1 MSKTLKQHFPMIRDR
16 LELQMEIE
24 SNPDLKAVFE
34 SWIPERQKEF
44 LDICTGVRGMKFLY
58 DSFFKEILNPE
69 YTPERLESL
78 LSILLREDV
87 TILETLPADSTR
99 IADETSLLIM
109 DIVVRLSDGTIV
121 NLEVQKI
128 GYRFPGARSACYS
141 ADLLLRQYKRSRSEQ
156 KRLNKNFNY
165 KNIKGVYTIIFFEH
179 SPTSFHEFPD
189 SYLHYFEQVSDTGL
203 RLDLLQKYLFIPL
216 DIFKEKQQNKDKKI
230 EGILEAWLTFLSEDD
245 PEKILHLI
253 ETYPQF
259 KAMYEDAYSLCLNV
273 EEVMQMFS
281 KELAE
286 LDRNTVQL
294 MIDEMEEELEGKRKE
309 LEGASKELESAS
321 KELESASKELESKSK
336 ELESKSKELEGLRLK
351 EVEMITRIYH
361 SVQDIKKAAEMLGI
375 PEQEVKEA
383 VEYAK

>member
-1 MSKTLKQHFPMIRDR
+1 MH
-16 LELQMEIE
+16 
-24 SNPDLKAVFE
+24 AGA
-34 SWIPERQKEF
+34 SWIAS
-44 LDICTGVRGMKFLY
+44 LDFAKRRCYNSRNT
-58 DSFFKEILNPE
+58 
-69 YTPERLESL
+69 
-78 LSILLREDV
+78 
-87 TILETLPADSTR
+87 ACH
-99 IADETSLLIM
+99 
-109 DIVVRLSDGTIV
+109 
-121 NLEVQKI
+121 
-128 GYRFPGARSACYS
+128 RFPGARSACYS

-259 KAMYEDAYSLCLNV
+259 KAMYEDVYSLCLNV

-294 MIDEMEEELEGKRKE
+294 MIDEMEE
-309 LEGASKELESAS
+309 
-321 KELESASKELESKSK
+321 ELESKSK